1 MPTSLLPVYI
11 VTPFAFA
18 ILLLLICGD
27 FASPPFKIEW
37 TESPRCTNSSSPGSR
52 VGQPFSHPRAG
63 AANPY
68 RCVRS
73 AGTPGASSA
82 SRRYLRVL
90 HCIYGTSLT
99 PPSSHDYENLSTW
112 ESSFQAW
119 LRPRDVDYTVI
130 RLVFS
135 YLKEYFSIYISL
147 NSFHISILL
156 MTHCILPLNNDRSLP
171 IIITMISKQ
180 HR

>member
-1 MPTSLLPVYI
+1 MPTSLLPVY
-11 VTPFAFA
+11 VLTPFAFA

-37 TESPRCTNSSSPGSR
+37 TESPRCTNSSPPGSR

-63 AANPY
+63 ATNPY

-82 SRRYLRVL
+82 SRRYLWVL
-90 HCIYGTSLT
+90 HFIYGTSLT
-99 PPSSHDYENLSTW
+99 HPSCYDDENLNTCPLVYW
-112 ESSFQAW
+112 KLALQAW
-119 LRPRDVDYTVI
+119 LNRRDLDYTVI

-135 YLKEYFSIYISL
+135 YITEDFSIGHGRGI
-147 NSFHISILL
+147 F
-156 MTHCILPLNNDRSLP
+156 
-171 IIITMISKQ
+171 
-180 HR
+180 